1 MKNRLYILLALLF
14 GALNLVH
21 AQPDAPTDGPIA
33 AVAGGARDRAE
44 GLIKLDVMVT
54 DRSGKPVAGLN
65 PTNLRLLEDGR
76 EHSILSFDAFNG
88 VALGAEPPVKVI
100 LLLDTLQVP
109 ADLARDERNAVESF
123 LRSDQGHLA
132 RPVSVFELTDSG
144 LWTASHPAANGNVL
158 AHEMEHNELTLIRS
172 NAGWHSSTG
181 QLTSPL
187 EMALKALGQITA
199 DERRRPGRKMLLWI
213 GPGWG
218 VGTGDVGTL
227 KNESELFGTI
237 TWFSDLLREAH
248 LVLYSFAVGETDH
261 HGQSYEDYLAGVSSA
276 DKANLMHLNRNV
288 LAVQSGGRVIQGKFD
303 IEREIEKC
311 VQEDGPYYRISFDPN
326 RAEQLNEYH
335 SLKVDVDEPGL
346 SARTSTG
353 YYDQLYYST
362 DQIPPPKRVSIEELQ
377 KILELDESDA
387 QKAKQLSGVE
397 LTERLSE
404 RRLDSLEKIA
414 HGKRTRQELR
424 ILTDVSSFL
433 NPPADEIL
441 NDVPP
446 NKAAQLAMLA
456 LTTTYLRTT
465 IHKLPDLFA
474 KRTTVRYQESPM
486 YLDSGSTANYQ
497 PLHETDSWATTIRY
511 RNGHEVAETKPPK
524 RKPNA
529 PELVTY
535 GVFGPAL
542 NGALDAI
549 EKNGGL
555 EWVRW
560 ERGRQGRLA
569 VFRYSVPTE
578 KSLREEGLCCLPSG
592 NGTESLNRYVGY
604 HEEIAIDPESGAILR
619 LVVRT
624 GLKSTTPLTR
634 SDIMVEYGPVD
645 IGGTIYIC
653 PLRSVSI
660 MRARSVRVL
669 TDWDEWFRIYGP
681 YSTLLNDVSFGGYH
695 VFRSNS
701 RILPEFTPPENK

>member
-1 MKNRLYILLALLF
+1 MKNRLYILLALFF
-14 GALNLVH
+14 GALRLVH
-21 AQPDAPTDGPIA
+21 AQPDASPDGPIA
-33 AVAGGARDRAE
+33 AVAGGARDRLE
-44 GLIKLDVMVT
+44 GLIKLDVTVT
-54 DRSGKPVAGLN
+54 DSSGKPVAGLN
-65 PTNLRLLEDGR
+65 AKNLRLLEDGR
-76 EHSILSFDAFNG
+76 EQRVLSFDAFTG
-88 VALGAEPPVKVI
+88 SALGTEPPVKVI

-123 LRSDQGHLA
+123 LRKDQGHLA

-144 LWTASHPAANGNVL
+144 LWTASHPATDGNVL
-158 AHEMEHNELTLIRS
+158 AHELEHNELTLIRS

-181 QLTSPL
+181 QFTSPV
-187 EMALKALGQITA
+187 EMALKALGQITT
-199 DERRRPGRKMLLWI
+199 DERRRPGRKLLLWI

-218 VGTGDVGTL
+218 VGTGDAGNI
-227 KNESELFGTI
+227 KRRESDLFGTI

-248 LVLYSFAVGETDH
+248 LVLYSFGAGETDH
-261 HGQSYEDYLAGVSSA
+261 HGQSYEEYLAGASSA
-276 DKANLMHLNRNV
+276 NKATLMQLNRNV
-288 LAVQSGGRVIQGKFD
+288 LAVQSGGRVIEGKFD
-303 IEREIEKC
+303 IEREIENC
-311 VQEDGPYYRISFDPN
+311 VRDDGPYYRISFDPFH
-326 RAEQLNEYH
+326 AERLNEYH
-335 SLKVDVDEPGL
+335 SLKVEVDEPGL

-353 YYDQLYYST
+353 YYDQPYYST

-387 QKAKQLSGVE
+387 QKAKQLSGLE

-404 RRLDSLEKIA
+404 RRLDSLVKIA

-424 ILTDVSSFL
+424 ILTDASSFL

-441 NDVPP
+441 ADAPP
-446 NKAAQLAMLA
+446 DKAAQREMLA
-456 LTTTYLRTT
+456 LTSTYLKTT

-474 KRTTVRYQESPM
+474 KRSTTRYQETPM
-486 YLDSGSTANYQ
+486 YLDSTSANYQ
-497 PLHETDSWATTIRY
+497 PLHVTDSWATTIRY

-529 PELVTY
+529 PELITY

-542 NGALDAI
+542 NGVLDAI
-549 EKNGGL
+549 DKNSGL

-569 VFRYSVPTE
+569 VFRYGVPTE
-578 KSLREEGLCCLPSG
+578 ASLRGVGLCCLPDG
-592 NGTESLNRYVGY
+592 NGTESFNRYAGY
-604 HEEIAIDPESGAILR
+604 HEEVAIDPESGAILR

-624 GLKSTTPLTR
+624 DLKSTTPITR
-634 SDIMVEYGPVD
+634 SDVMIEYGPVD
-645 IGGTIYIC
+645 IGGTTYIC
-653 PLRSVSI
+653 PSRSVSI
-660 MRARSVRVL
+660 MRARAVRVL
-669 TDWDEWFRIYGP
+669 TDWDEWFRTYGP

>member
-33 AVAGGARDRAE
+33 AVTGGARDRAE
-44 GLIKLDVMVT
+44 GLIKLDVTVT
-54 DRSGKPVAGLN
+54 DSSGRPAAGLN
-65 PTNLRLLEDGR
+65 AKNFRLLEDGR
-76 EHSILSFDAFNG
+76 EQRVLSFDAFTG
-88 VALGAEPPVKVI
+88 SALGAEPPVKVI

-123 LRSDQGHLA
+123 LRKDQGHLA

-144 LWTASHPAANGNVL
+144 LWTASHPATDGNVL
-158 AHEMEHNELTLIRS
+158 AHEIEHNELTLIRS

-181 QLTSPL
+181 QFTSPV
-187 EMALKALGQITA
+187 EMALKALGQITT
-199 DERRRPGRKMLLWI
+199 DVRRRPGRKLLLWI

-218 VGTGDVGTL
+218 IGTGDAGNM
-227 KNESELFGTI
+227 KKESDLFGTI

-248 LVLYSFAVGETDH
+248 LVLYSFAVGGTDH
-261 HGQSYEDYLAGVSSA
+261 HGQLYEEYLAGASSA
-276 DKANLMHLNRNV
+276 NKANLMQLNRNV
-288 LAVQSGGRVIQGKFD
+288 LAVQSGGRVIEGRFD
-303 IEREIEKC
+303 IEREIENC
-311 VQEDGPYYRISFDPN
+311 VRDDGPYYRISFDPF
-326 RAEQLNEYH
+326 RAERLNEYH
-335 SLKVDVDEPGL
+335 SLKVEVDEPGL

-353 YYDQLYYST
+353 YYDQPYYST

-387 QKAKQLSGVE
+387 QKAKQLSGLE

-404 RRLDSLEKIA
+404 RRLDSLERIA

-424 ILTDVSSFL
+424 ILTDASSFL
-433 NPPADEIL
+433 KPPADEIL
-441 NDVPP
+441 NDAPP

-456 LTTTYLRTT
+456 LTSTYLKTT

-474 KRTTVRYQESPM
+474 KRTTTRYQETPM
-486 YLDSGSTANYQ
+486 YLDTNSNYQ

-529 PELVTY
+529 PELITY

-542 NGALDAI
+542 NGVLDAI
-549 EKNGGL
+549 DKNSGL

-569 VFRYSVPTE
+569 VFRYGVPTE
-578 KSLREEGLCCLPSG
+578 ASLRGVGLCCLPDG
-592 NGTESLNRYVGY
+592 NGTESFNRYAGY

-624 GLKSTTPLTR
+624 DLKSTTPLTR

-660 MRARSVRVL
+660 MRARSVRIF